1 MGRKRTELT
10 PIEGM
15 PLGTSMKDGLLATE
29 VHFFASLTN

>member
-15 PLGTSMKDGLLATE
+15 PLGINVTDGLLATE
-29 VHFFASLTN
+29 VHFFTSLTN